1 MTAKTKETFR
11 TSSKTSS
18 EDLVDNSSSGP
29 RTKTKTKT
37 TARETRAAVKAQ
49 RVWRRF
55 AAEKVTTSRLAKRF
69 LATRPKAVSAASE
82 VSSKNDDA
90 RETFD
95 FDAFADAVRD
105 EGVLRA
111 ARSFLARVA
120 ARLDASDRA
129 ARNLARRAGETK
141 RESATFAAI
150 LSARRDRG
158 R

>member
-18 EDLVDNSSSGP
+18 EDPVDNSSSGP
-29 RTKTKTKT
+29 RTETKTKT
-37 TARETRAAVKAQ
+37 TACETRAAVKTQ

-111 ARSFLARVA
+111 AR
-120 ARLDASDRA
+120 
-129 ARNLARRAGETK
+129 
-141 RESATFAAI
+141 
-150 LSARRDRG
+150 
-158 R
+158 